1 MRKIPN
7 DYVLSVEITGDSS
20 SLESAV
26 KKANDA
32 VKGMQKSLSS
42 ISSSLKSA
50 GDSLTSFGRTATAA
64 TVAVSG
70 IAGATINVGK
80 DFEAQMSRVQ
90 AISGATGDELEALRD
105 QAIEL
110 GADTAFSAKE
120 AAEGMENLAAAGF
133 TTTEIMDAMPGL
145 LDLAAASG
153 EDLATASDIA
163 SSSLRG
169 FGLEAS
175 EAAHVADVLA
185 ENANRT
191 NSSVTETGEA
201 MKYIAPLA
209 QAAGISIEETAAAI
223 GIMANAGIQGSQAG
237 TTLRGALSRLSKP
250 TAEMTSVMDEL
261 GISFYNS
268 NGTMKSLSEQVAML
282 ETALAGMTDEQR
294 NAALVTLYGQES
306 LSGMLALINEG
317 SGSLAELTTEFQN
330 CDGAAAAAAKV
341 MQDNLSG
348 AIEEFKGSVET
359 LGILVYDE
367 ISEPLKEATQR
378 ATEFVN
384 KISEGFKANG
394 IQGVVDEI
402 KSINPVLDSVIT
414 KAQEV
419 VDFFNNMGISPGAL
433 LGIAAAIGP
442 VSLALGKIL
451 TMSSGVLSFFSG
463 LFGVVGK
470 VGTVFLGLST
480 PLQIVVV
487 AIGALA
493 TAFGYLMTSNDEFR
507 ESVIA
512 TAETIISS
520 VQPILQTLG
529 EALTTIGQTLGESI
543 TGLLQQ
549 IAPLL
554 SEIVLQ
560 IGALFETASPLIA
573 ALIDQL
579 VPVIQTI
586 IDTVTQILSTLLPPL
601 LEIISQVILA
611 IQQILPPVASVLEA
625 VIGAISS
632 ILEALAP
639 IVEFIAQLIADIIT
653 KITPIISF
661 VAEVISTVMNII
673 APIIDFI
680 GEVIAGIIDIISG
693 IISAVSDIFDS
704 VVSTVEGAWDAI
716 SSAASSVFSGIKN
729 LWSGLT
735 SFFSNLWNGIKTTTS
750 NVFNGIKNVIS
761 NVFKAI
767 QNAWNGLTSFV
778 GGIFDGI
785 SSGVSA
791 LVSTVKSVINGVI
804 GAINGAIWVIN
815 LIPGV
820 NIGSIPYLAHGTDD
834 WQGGFAR
841 MNEGGRGELTYLPNG
856 AQVIPHDIS
865 VKYAKESARANA
877 SAEPIDLSG
886 VMEGMVI
893 QVINNTSV
901 DGTPLKETVS
911 DFTIRKIGNQQRAV
925 QRSRGIAYV

>member
-1 MRKIPN
+1 
-7 DYVLSVEITGDSS
+7 
-20 SLESAV
+20 
-26 KKANDA
+26 
-32 VKGMQKSLSS
+32 MQKSLSS

-50 GDSLTSFGRTATAA
+50 GDSLASFGRTATAA

-70 IAGATINVGK
+70 IAGAAINVGK
-80 DFEAQMSRVQ
+80 NFEAQMSRVQ

-341 MQDNLSG
+341 MQDNLGG

-384 KISEGFKANG
+384 KISEGFKTNG
-394 IQGVVDEI
+394 IRGVVDEI

-470 VGTVFLGLST
+470 VGTVFLGLSA

-507 ESVIA
+507 ESVIT

-573 ALIDQL
+573 ALIEQL

-586 IDTVTQILSTLLPPL
+586 IDIVTQILSTLLPPL

-625 VIGAISS
+625 VIGVISS

-735 SFFSNLWNGIKTTTS
+735 SFFSNLWNGIKNATS
-750 NVFNGIKNVIS
+750 NVFNGIKSVIT
-761 NVFKAI
+761 NVFKAV
-767 QNAWNGLTSFV
+767 QNAWSGLTSFV

-791 LVSTVKSVINGVI
+791 LVSAVKSVINGVI

-820 NIGSIPYLAHGTDD
+820 NIGSIPYLSHGTDD
-834 WQGGFAR
+834 WQGGFAY

>member
-70 IAGATINVGK
+70 IAGAAINVGK
-80 DFEAQMSRVQ
+80 NFEAQMSRVQ

-209 QAAGISIEETAAAI
+209 QSAGISIEETAAAI

-250 TAEMTSVMDEL
+250 TSEMTSVMDEL

-306 LSGMLALINEG
+306 LSGMLALVNEG

-378 ATEFVN
+378 ATEFIN

-451 TMSSGVLSFFSG
+451 TMSSGVMSFFSG

-480 PLQIVVV
+480 PLQIVVI

-493 TAFGYLMTSNDEFR
+493 TAFGYLTTSNDEFR
-507 ESVIA
+507 ESVIT

-573 ALIDQL
+573 ALIEQL

-586 IDTVTQILSTLLPPL
+586 IDIVTQILSTLLPPL

-834 WQGGFAR
+834 WQGGFAY

>member
-1 MRKIPN
+1 MAS
-7 DYVLSVEITGDSS
+7 DYVLGVEIEGNSSKYQSAVKSAENATS
-20 SLESAV
+20 SLENTLKSIEASVSRAAKSIDSIAKNLESMSVAGKKAADSSEDVSSNLNDTEKAATKAETSIGEYNDTAGERVTQQDIAKPIEEAEKAATKANNALKKMQTTLKSVSDGMKTLGDKFSSFGKVVMAAETAIAGVMGVGVKYNATIEELQTSFEVMTGSAEKAAGVIKKLKTMGAATPFEFTDLASATNLLMQFGFSAEDAMDSLQMLGDISQGNAQKLDTITRAFGRMTSSSKVTLEDINMMIDSGFNPLQQIADQTGESMASIYDRISQGTMSVEEVTAAMKAATAEGGQYFGMMDKQSQTLNGQLSTLADNAQMLLGNISTGVFDRLRNEILPAINDALSAV
-26 KKANDA
+26 NDA
-32 VKGMQKSLSS
+32 
-42 ISSSLKSA
+42 
-50 GDSLTSFGRTATAA
+50 FE
-64 TVAVSG
+64 
-70 IAGATINVGK
+70 VG
-80 DFEAQMSRVQ
+80 
-90 AISGATGDELEALRD
+90 
-105 QAIEL
+105 
-110 GADTAFSAKE
+110 
-120 AAEGMENLAAAGF
+120 GF
-133 TTTEIMDAMPGL
+133 
-145 LDLAAASG
+145 
-153 EDLATASDIA
+153 
-163 SSSLRG
+163 
-169 FGLEAS
+169 
-175 EAAHVADVLA
+175 
-185 ENANRT
+185 
-191 NSSVTETGEA
+191 
-201 MKYIAPLA
+201 
-209 QAAGISIEETAAAI
+209 Q
-223 GIMANAGIQGSQAG
+223 
-237 TTLRGALSRLSKP
+237 
-250 TAEMTSVMDEL
+250 
-261 GISFYNS
+261 
-268 NGTMKSLSEQVAML
+268 
-282 ETALAGMTDEQR
+282 
-294 NAALVTLYGQES
+294 
-306 LSGMLALINEG
+306 
-317 SGSLAELTTEFQN
+317 
-330 CDGAAAAAAKV
+330 
-341 MQDNLSG
+341 G
-348 AIEEFKGSVET
+348 AI
-359 LGILVYDE
+359 
-367 ISEPLKEATQR
+367 
-378 ATEFVN
+378 
-384 KISEGFKANG
+384 
-394 IQGVVDEI
+394 DEI
-402 KSINPVLDSVIT
+402 KKFSPALDEAIT
-414 KAQEV
+414 KVEEFAS
-419 VDFFNNMGISPGAL
+419 FLNNLGIDPAKFA
-433 LGIAAAIGP
+433 GIAAAIGP

-493 TAFGYLMTSNDEFR
+493 AAFGYLMTSNDEFR

-520 VQPILQTLG
+520 VQPILQALG

-573 ALIDQL
+573 ALIEQL

-586 IDTVTQILSTLLPPL
+586 IDIVTQILSTLLPPL

-704 VVSTVEGAWDAI
+704 VVSTVEGAWNSI

-735 SFFSNLWNGIKTTTS
+735 SFFSNLWNRIKTTTS
-750 NVFNGIKNVIS
+750 NVFSGIKNVIS

-767 QNAWNGLTSFV
+767 QNAWSGLTSFV
-778 GGIFDGI
+778 GGIFDSI

-865 VKYAKESARANA
+865 VKYAKESARVNA

-893 QVINNTSV
+893 QVINNTNV